1 MLYKWVLTPFCT
13 WGTIPISYLDRQ
25 LEPRKSPGSPAIHFV
40 NDNPWSILFQNDN
53 PWSILC
59 RLYPLPCKYLGEALH
74 LQKES
79 WGLSVVHGTLWAVAN
94 KENNKKTFQWMF
106 LFHIPICCICTGGR
120 DTWKKVGHFQLG
132 AVPFFIPSLIRRVL
146 TVLLKFACTFCAIK
160 NKCSWR
166 YIWRFPELC
175 PFGWKS

>member
-1 MLYKWVLTPFCT
+1 MLNNWALYSPFYLRNHSNF
-13 WGTIPISYLDRQ
+13 IS
-25 LEPRKSPGSPAIHFV
+25 GSPTGTTKVSRFTCNMFQ
-40 NDNPWSILFQNDN
+40 NDNPWSILLQNDN

-94 KENNKKTFQWMF
+94 KENKKKTFQWMF

-120 DTWKKVGHFQLG
+120 DTWKKSR
-132 AVPFFIPSLIRRVL
+132 PFSITRRSIFYPFPNQEGVNCVVKICVHIL
-146 TVLLKFACTFCAIK
+146 R
-160 NKCSWR
+160 NK
-166 YIWRFPELC
+166 
-175 PFGWKS
+175 K

>member
-1 MLYKWVLTPFCT
+1 MLNKWALYSPFYLRNHSNF
-13 WGTIPISYLDRQ
+13 IS
-25 LEPRKSPGSPAIHFV
+25 GSPTGTTKVSRFTCNMFQH
-40 NDNPWSILFQNDN
+40 DNPWSILFQNDN

-79 WGLSVVHGTLWAVAN
+79 WGLSVVHGTLWADAN
-94 KENNKKTFQWMF
+94 KENNKNNVPMNVLVSYSNMLNLHWGKGY
-106 LFHIPICCICTGGR
+106 L
-120 DTWKKVGHFQLG
+120 KKVGHFQLG

-175 PFGWKS
+175 PFGWKF